1 MKPKGFVN
9 LVKWA
14 KPYGLLVV
22 FISLTTV
29 LNPFLYSYVPQFIKY
44 VVDVIFEGTTEGS
57 ITLPSFLLN
66 YYATF
71 TNQLT
76 AVLVVGMSLLLF
88 QIFRGSIMFFDGYN
102 KGKLAENIAYDMR
115 NKMYSHI
122 QQLPFSY
129 HSNVDTGDLIQRCT
143 SDIDTIKSF
152 LSSQLPQILYIIG
165 NFLGGALQMGRISLP
180 LMLVTLGVVPISMVA
195 SIIYFNY
202 VKKKFEEIEEV
213 EAKMTTALQENV
225 NGVRVVKAFANEVF
239 EIEKF
244 RKQNH
249 NYMHE
254 SQKLNTAIARYWG
267 ASDFVTTMQYAVTM
281 AVAIYLSQK
290 GLISSGDIIAALMYI
305 GMLVWPI
312 RGLGRIIGDFGKAT
326 VAANRIEEILKIP
339 SEYEKDGTETPEVTG
354 DIVFDNVGFKFADTE
369 KHLLNGVN
377 FTINSGE
384 TVAIIGKTGS
394 GKSTI
399 ANLLVRMLDYE
410 SGSIRVNGVELNT
423 IKKKWIREQIG
434 IILQD
439 PFLYATTV
447 FENIKIGIKDIDP
460 EKVYNAAK
468 TASIHKD
475 ISQFDEGY
483 NTLVGEKGVT
493 LSGGQKQRIAIARM
507 LILDK
512 PVMIFDDSL
521 SAVDTTT
528 DLLIRN
534 ALKAKNKKLTSIIIT
549 HRITTAKE
557 ADKIIVLENG
567 VVTAIGNHEQ
577 LAHQEGLYQKLWSI
591 QGALES
597 EFVKIVERGD
607 QHE

>member
-1 MKPKGFVN
+1 MKPKGFNN

-14 KPYGLLVV
+14 KPYGLLIF
-22 FISLTTV
+22 FITLTTV
-29 LNPFLYSYVPQFIKY
+29 LNPLLYSFVPQFIKY

-57 ITLPSFLLN
+57 ITLPSFLLD
-66 YYATF
+66 YYASIS
-71 TNQLT
+71 NQLT

-88 QIFRGSIMFFDGYN
+88 QIFRGTLMFFDGFN

-122 QQLPFSY
+122 QELPFSY

-152 LSSQLPQILYIIG
+152 LSSQLPQILYILG
-165 NFLGGALQMGRISLP
+165 NFAAGAFQMGRISVP
-180 LMLVTLGVVPISMVA
+180 LMLVTLGVVPISLAA
-195 SIIYFNY
+195 SIIYFRY

-239 EIEKF
+239 EIKKF
-244 RKQNH
+244 RKQNRDFM
-249 NYMHE
+249 NE

-267 ASDFVTTMQYAVTM
+267 ASDFMTMIQYTVTM
-281 AVAIYLSQK
+281 GVAISLAQK
-290 GLISSGDIIAALMYI
+290 GVISSGDIIAALMYI

-326 VAANRIEEILKIP
+326 VAANRIDEILRIP
-339 SEYEKDGTETPEVTG
+339 SEYNQDGKETPEVTG
-354 DIVFDNVGFKFADTE
+354 DIEFKDVEFKFSDTE
-369 KHLLNGVN
+369 KHLLDGVN
-377 FTINSGE
+377 FSINSGE

-399 ANLLVRMLDYE
+399 ANLLVRMLDYN
-410 SGSIRVNGVELNT
+410 SGSIKINGVELKT
-423 IKKKWIREQIG
+423 IKKQWIRQSIG

-447 FENIKIGIKDIDP
+447 FENIKIGLKEIDP
-460 EKVYNAAK
+460 EKVYSAAK
-468 TASIHKD
+468 TASVHKD
-475 ISQFDEGY
+475 ISAFDEGY

-528 DLLIRN
+528 DLMIRN

-567 VVTAIGNHEQ
+567 KVTAIGNHQQ
-577 LAHQEGLYQKLWSI
+577 LAVQEGLYQKLWSI

-597 EFVKIVERGD
+597 EFVKIVKGGE